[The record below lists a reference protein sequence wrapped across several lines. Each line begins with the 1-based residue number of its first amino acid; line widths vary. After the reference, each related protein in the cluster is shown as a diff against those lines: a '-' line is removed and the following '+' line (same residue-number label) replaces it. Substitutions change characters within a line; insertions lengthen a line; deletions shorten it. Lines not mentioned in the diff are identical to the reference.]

1 MGNELVAEVKESE
14 TVWSGSRLIE
24 DGFDLK
30 EAFESKS
37 WVSGGLA
44 VAATAA
50 DTAAAVMDPLGEALS
65 TGIGWIIEHLSPLKD
80 WLNELAGDSD
90 AVAAAASTWTNIG
103 TKLNSCATSLDTVC
117 SSRLAGQESLAVAT
131 FKTLQAGSASHLR
144 MTGEVAG
151 AISGGLTLASMIVR
165 MVHDMVRDA
174 IADVIGKLTS
184 KAAIMAVSLGTAAPW
199 AVSSVAADVSSWV
212 TRLSK
217 EVADVVLSS
226 KNLKNLLYTARAL
239 FDDVAT
245 SFAHIPSKI
254 GDSLASIPTK
264 VGETASRGMDNLA
277 RGVDRRIENV
287 LDVVD
292 NAMPQTRMVTPDG
305 QVLTLAG
312 QWRMMRQTDTPRYG
326 GGGSGPRGGN
336 SAKSVPVKKSE
347 EAFDRAQEAKQE
359 VSRGRRLF
367 LKKTTSSDHVE
378 TLSGWSMKGRPERF
392 QEPNINE
399 VLAKQEEIG
408 HDVRR
413 AGALDHGVD
422 GQYYASHAERQLS
435 INAEE
440 PYIGVSKVCCKNCQQ
455 YFSKLA
461 QHEGRDWYVTD
472 PKGTLVFGADGSV
485 VRQK

>member
-14 TVWSGSRLIE
+14 TVWSGSRLLE
-24 DGFDLK
+24 DGADLK

-37 WVSGGLA
+37 WVAGGLGA
-44 VAATAA
+44 VGTAL

-65 TGIGWIIEHLSPLKD
+65 AGVGWIIEHLGSLNE
-80 WLNELAGDSD
+80 WLNELTGDSD
-90 AVAAAASTWTNIG
+90 AVTAAASTWTNIA
-103 TKLNSCATSLDTVC
+103 TKLNSCAASLDTVC

-144 MTGEVAG
+144 MTGELAG
-151 AISGGLTLASMIVR
+151 AISGGLTVASMIVR

-174 IADVIGKLTS
+174 ISDVIGKLAS
-184 KAAIMAVSLGTAAPW
+184 KVAIGVLTAGLAAPW
-199 AVSSVAADVSSWV
+199 AVTSAVTEVSSWV

-217 EVADVVLSS
+217 EVADTVLSA
-226 KNLKNLLYTARAL
+226 KNLKDLLYTARAL

-254 GDSLASIPTK
+254 GDGLASIPTK
-264 VGETASRGMDNLA
+264 VSEAASRGMDNLA
-277 RGVDRRIENV
+277 KGADRRIENV

-292 NAMPQTRMVTPDG
+292 QAMPQTRAVTPDG
-305 QVLTLAG
+305 QVLTLAD
-312 QWRMMRQTDTPRYG
+312 QWRMMRQTDTPRYS

-336 SAKSVPVKKSE
+336 GAKSVPVKKSQ
-347 EAFDRAQEAKQE
+347 EAYDRAKELKKN
-359 VSRGRRLF
+359 VSSEKRVF

-378 TLSGWSMKGRPERF
+378 TLSGWSMKGRPENF
-392 QEPNINE
+392 QEPNITE

>member
-1 MGNELVAEVKESE
+1 
-14 TVWSGSRLIE
+14 
-24 DGFDLK
+24 
-30 EAFESKS
+30 
-37 WVSGGLA
+37 
-44 VAATAA
+44 
-50 DTAAAVMDPLGEALS
+50 
-65 TGIGWIIEHLSPLKD
+65 
-80 WLNELAGDSD
+80 
-90 AVAAAASTWTNIG
+90 
-103 TKLNSCATSLDTVC
+103 
-117 SSRLAGQESLAVAT
+117 
-131 FKTLQAGSASHLR
+131 
-144 MTGEVAG
+144 
-151 AISGGLTLASMIVR
+151 

-184 KAAIMAVSLGTAAPW
+184 KAIITAVSLGTASGW
-199 AVSSVAADVSSWV
+199 AIASLSADVSSWV

>member
-37 WVSGGLA
+37 WVAGGLA
-44 VAATAA
+44 TAATAA

-65 TGIGWIIEHLSPLKD
+65 TGIGWIIEHLWPLKD

-103 TKLNSCATSLDTVC
+103 TKLNSCASELDTVC

-151 AISGGLTLASMIVR
+151 AISGGLTLASVIVR
-165 MVHDMVRDA
+165 VVHDMVRDA

>member
-65 TGIGWIIEHLSPLKD
+65 AGVGWIIEHLWPLKD

-103 TKLNSCATSLDTVC
+103 TKLNSCAGELEAVC

-151 AISGGLTLASMIVR
+151 AISGGLTLASVIVR
-165 MVHDMVRDA
+165 VVHDMVRDA